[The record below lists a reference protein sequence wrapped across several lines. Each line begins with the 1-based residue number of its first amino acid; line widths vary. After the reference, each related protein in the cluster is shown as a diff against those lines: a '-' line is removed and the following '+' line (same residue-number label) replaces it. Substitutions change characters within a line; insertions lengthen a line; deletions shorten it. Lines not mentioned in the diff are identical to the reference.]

1 MPIVQRGQRQWS
13 RIKGAASLVLNH
25 PDKVVRNLFLMLK
38 LIWHT
43 KILSRDLV
51 VLFRPWGVG
60 DVTCLLS
67 CIPGLRRRH
76 TNSWLVLITPPGC
89 WRLIA
94 SSQLAD
100 AVADRDSFFHR
111 VVERECSPSLHFL

>member
-43 KILSRDLV
+43 KILSRDLI

-67 CIPGLRRRH
+67 CIPGLRRRY
-76 TNSWLVLITPPGC
+76 TNSWIVVITPLAC
-89 WRLIA
+89 WRLVA
-94 SSQLAD
+94 SSGLVDAAAD
-100 AVADRDSFFHR
+100 TDSFFHQ
-111 VVERECSPSLHFL
+111 VVKHACTPSLYF